1 VPRLVSVARPSAA
14 LTAGPAPRRRQ
25 FRALADQLYRSE
37 KYHEAVRAAVC
48 AALGAEPDRFAPY
61 VVGEWEPYLAS
72 AAVDGTWGDHVTLQA
87 RPPHLRCVAHAAE
100 RDSLDNAGCC

>member
-1 VPRLVSVARPSAA
+1 
-14 LTAGPAPRRRQ
+14 
-25 FRALADQLYRSE
+25 
-37 KYHEAVRAAVC
+37 VRAAVC

-61 VVGEWEPYLAS
+61 VVGEWEPYIAS

-100 RDSLDNAGCC
+100 RDSLCNAGCC